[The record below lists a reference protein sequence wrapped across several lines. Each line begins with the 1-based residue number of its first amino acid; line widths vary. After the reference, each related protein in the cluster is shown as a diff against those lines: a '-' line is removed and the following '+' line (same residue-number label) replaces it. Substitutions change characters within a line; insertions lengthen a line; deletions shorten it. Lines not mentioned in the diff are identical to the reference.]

1 MQSDYANR
9 INGYIQSYHEE
20 KGTWPLELDGKVT
33 KHDTYLIPIRFLR
46 YNRDNGRI
54 AMEVR
59 EKEEENGHPID
70 PKNPEDAKT
79 IRQILLALEEGKTEE
94 LEKDLKRIG
103 QEQPGVITFDGV
115 VINGNRRMAIFQELH
130 EKEDGSGKWEKL
142 EVIRLPEGIGN
153 RELWKLEAGLQ
164 LSQRKVVDYH
174 PVNELLKIKQGLQI
188 GLTSKEM
195 VDVLF
200 GREEDEIK
208 NGIER
213 LNLIDNFLKF
223 MAQPENYGLIKKF
236 GLHEYFI
243 NVQKTILKNK
253 DSESPK
259 EMHKRLQWTYA
270 LLRAN
275 IMSTDED
282 IKKLT
287 HMSFRQLGK
296 IFDNTTAYLEFA
308 STYKDAEDIKEIP
321 VNEIIEG
328 FRNAEDVLNIEAEKN
343 RPKKLFERA
352 IRALKSV
359 DLDSEHFNIDQVG
372 EEILELSSLIKK
384 FKKLL

>member
-1 MQSDYANR
+1 
-9 INGYIQSYHEE
+9 
-20 KGTWPLELDGKVT
+20 
-33 KHDTYLIPIRFLR
+33 
-46 YNRDNGRI
+46 
-54 AMEVR
+54 
-59 EKEEENGHPID
+59 
-70 PKNPEDAKT
+70 
-79 IRQILLALEEGKTEE
+79 
-94 LEKDLKRIG
+94 
-103 QEQPGVITFDGV
+103 
-115 VINGNRRMAIFQELH
+115 
-130 EKEDGSGKWEKL
+130 
-142 EVIRLPEGIGN
+142 
-153 RELWKLEAGLQ
+153 
-164 LSQRKVVDYH
+164 
-174 PVNELLKIKQGLQI
+174 
-188 GLTSKEM
+188 M

-282 IKKLT
+282 VKKLT

-296 IFDNTTAYLEFA
+296 IFDNTNAYFEFA
-308 STYKDAEDIKEIP
+308 STYKDTKDIKEIP
-321 VNEIIEG
+321 VSEVIEG

-343 RPKKLFERA
+343 KPKKLFERA
-352 IRALKSV
+352 IRALENV
-359 DLDSEHFNIDQVG
+359 DLDSEQFNIDQVR
-372 EEILELSSLIKK
+372 EEILELSDLIKK
-384 FKKLL
+384 FEKLL